1 MTNSKEETTFIENC
15 RYLGLKYLGAEYPDI
30 IQKANKSNIGFT
42 GFIQEIV
49 QNEANCKIERSIK
62 YRIKE
67 SKLPQPYKLL
77 HDFDFAFQPNLKKK
91 LIMDLAGLDFIRQ
104 NESLLFIGEPGT
116 GKSHLARSLGFIAC
130 QKRYK
135 VLYTTCSDMLNDL
148 NQGVYEKTLL
158 RRLQKYVNPELLIID
173 EMGHDRLELEV
184 TKEAHLLFKVIDQRY
199 IQNKSLIFTTN
210 VHEPDWADF
219 LGDPISTK
227 AILDRIFHHSIKVQ
241 IKGPSYRKHESE
253 KLQQKYKL

>member
-1 MTNSKEETTFIENC
+1 MKANEETVFTENC
-15 RYLGLKYLGAEYPDI
+15 RYLGLKYLEAEHAAI

-42 GFIQEIV
+42 QFLQQIV
-49 QNEANCKIERSIK
+49 QNETNCKIERSIR
-62 YRIKE
+62 YRIAE

-77 HDFDFAFQPNLKKK
+77 QDFDFAFQPGLRKK
-91 LIMDLAGLDFIRQ
+91 LIMDLATLDFIRQ
-104 NESLLFIGEPGT
+104 HESILLIGPPGT
-116 GKSHLARSLGFIAC
+116 GKSHLARALGFLAC

-135 VLYTTCSDMLNDL
+135 ALYTTCSDMLNDL

-158 RRLQKYVNPELLIID
+158 RRLQKYVTPELLIID

-199 IQNKSLIFTTN
+199 NQDKPLIFTTN
-210 VHEPDWADF
+210 VQEPDWADY
-219 LGDPISTK
+219 LGDPVSTK

-241 IKGPSYRKHESE
+241 VSGPSYRRHESK
-253 KLQQKYKL
+253 KLQQKYDL

>member
-1 MTNSKEETTFIENC
+1 MTNNKEETTFIENC
-15 RYLGLKYLGAEYPDI
+15 RYLGLKYLEAECTNI

-42 GFIQEIV
+42 GFIHEIV

-62 YRIKE
+62 YRIKK

-77 HDFDFAFQPNLKKK
+77 HDFDFAFQPGLKKK
-91 LIMDLAGLDFIRQ
+91 LIMDLATLDFIRQ
-104 NESLLFIGEPGT
+104 NESILFIGPPGT

-130 QKRYK
+130 QKRIK

-158 RRLQKYVNPELLIID
+158 RRLQKYVTSELLIID

-184 TKEAHLLFKVIDQRY
+184 TKEAHLLFKVIDRRY
-199 IQNKSLIFTTN
+199 NQNKSLIFTTN
-210 VHEPDWADF
+210 VHEPGWADF

-241 IKGPSYRKHESE
+241 INGPSYRKHESE
-253 KLQQKYKL
+253 KLQQKYNL